1 MEKPK
6 SYNRMNM
13 VIEHF
18 IFEVKHRCNLL
29 IQPSTH
35 FKKSFIYLLV
45 LSPVDYINR
54 SACIVSC

>member
-29 IQPSTH
+29 IQPTL
-35 FKKSFIYLLV
+35 KKYIYLLV
-45 LSPVDYINR
+45 LSPVDCINR
-54 SACIVSC
+54 CACIVSC